1 MASLWR
7 EFVGVIDDQISVRDD
22 RFWWD
27 LRFLIW
33 LPAFPFAIS
42 LCFIELP
49 STLGYIVG
57 GLMFACLVPWV
68 RFLLRRR
75 AEKKR
80 DWVEPTRFSNE
91 RNGY

>member
-1 MASLWR
+1 MTSLWH
-7 EFVGVIDDQISVRDD
+7 EFVGVIDDQISVRDA

-33 LPAFPFAIS
+33 LPTTPFAIL

-49 STLGYIVG
+49 SMLGYIVG
-57 GLMFACLVPWV
+57 GLMFASLLPWL

-75 AEKKR
+75 SVKKR
-80 DWVEPTRFSNE
+80 DWIEPARFSDE